1 MVMSK
6 LNDNTEK
13 ECNAMQCHVHHK
25 LAVQQSSMQ
34 VAAAVE
40 QKECGAG
47 V

>member
-1 MVMSK
+1 MTTQK
-6 LNDNTEK
+6 K
-13 ECNAMQCHVHHK
+13 NAMQCHVHHK